1 MKFPLIFFSNFYGL
15 FFFFARNKRER
26 QERQNLKTFKM
37 IGLLNTK
44 VQNLLKVILIK
55 LIISMMLILTFQHNC
70 RVEAALTSEQYEI

>member
-1 MKFPLIFFSNFYGL
+1 
-15 FFFFARNKRER
+15 
-26 QERQNLKTFKM
+26 M